1 MRETSVPGKQ
11 ISTTGIQ
18 DLGEVAILDSMQFRC
33 KERSLP
39 RGRERRKNHRSEDLN
54 ICLREGETRRRR
66 EKKQRPLRPHC
77 SGRNNMLSEL
87 SAIAEVSDIF
97 PAANSYVLIKYLLF
111 GTVLAITGAY
121 DLSRYSNKSR
131 NL

>member
-33 KERSLP
+33 KERYLP

-66 EKKQRPLRPHC
+66 GKSSVRK
-77 SGRNNMLSEL
+77 GRN
-87 SAIAEVSDIF
+87 
-97 PAANSYVLIKYLLF
+97 AARETICCRNFRQLLKF
-111 GTVLAITGAY
+111 RTFFRQLTHT
-121 DLSRYSNKSR
+121 S
-131 NL
+131 